1 MSKTIKKE
9 IKKPVVSVDLTDTDF
24 IKNVL
29 IKADKEHKQYMI
41 ISNLEVWEN
50 IEVLV
55 RSLNASMNYLASIGE
70 SKMEITK
77 KVADMFSEDI
87 SYKVEKKHDQI

>member
-1 MSKTIKKE
+1 MTKIIKKE
-9 IKKPVVSVDLTDTDF
+9 PKKPVVSVDLADTDF

-77 KVADMFSEDI
+77 RVADMFAEDI
-87 SYKVEKKHDQI
+87 SYKVEKKHDEI

>member
-1 MSKTIKKE
+1 MTIKKQDVPKTVP
-9 IKKPVVSVDLTDTDF
+9 IDLTDTDT

-55 RSLNASMNYLASIGE
+55 RSINASMNYLAQNGE
-70 SKMEITK
+70 SKMQITTR
-77 KVADMFSEDI
+77 VADMFSEDV
-87 SYKVEKKHDQI
+87 SYKVEKQNDKI